1 VAQVS
6 EPQRLEEI
14 VVAFELVAHGR
25 LPIQADVNGVVLMD
39 NESGDWQIRHRFALA
54 TGVA

>member
-6 EPQRLEEI
+6 EPQRLDEI
-14 VVAFELVAHGR
+14 VVAFEQAAQGR
-25 LPIQADVNGVVLMD
+25 LPIQAKVKEVVLMD
-39 NESGDWQIRHRFALA
+39 NERGYWQIRHRFALA